1 MVTKKPNT
9 SEIIIQR
16 INFVLIQKYPIDIR
30 DVQLCDPLIHIKMFR
45 IYIIKQRFCIEM
57 PVT

>member
-1 MVTKKPNT
+1 MATKKPNT

-30 DVQLCDPLIHIKMFR
+30 DVQLCDQLIHIKMFR
-45 IYIIKQRFCIEM
+45 IHIIK
-57 PVT
+57 